1 MINIPNYEIGK
12 LAGKGGV
19 AEVYLAKHKLL
30 DRNVAVKLISPAHSD
45 DISDKRF
52 LTEARVIAGL
62 RHTHIVTIYDVGIY
76 ENKYYIIMEYLDG
89 GDLKQLVKRGIT
101 VEQSLVVLRQIA
113 EALQHAHDKGFIHRD
128 IKSQNIMF
136 RADGTAVLTDF
147 GIVKD
152 ISAET
157 GYTLDGTSVGTPNY
171 MSPEQ
176 ALGSKTI
183 DWRTDIYSLGVT
195 FYEMLTGSVPYV
207 ADSAIAVALKHIKDP
222 VPVLPEALSH
232 FQPIIDKTM
241 AKKAEDR
248 FQSARELLKAIKTLS
263 KEENLE
269 SSRHKDWKTGAV
281 EARRESL
288 AAAQKSKNRRQIFNV
303 VVVGMA
309 IGFLVLLI
317 VPYLDEFL
325 NHRQPSEPAGNE
337 RSFSLKT
344 SDGSVTPPRDDIH
357 PVRQP
362 DKSTGPVVDPAD
374 ELMGAITEKDYL
386 RALLVVGRL
395 REELPAPSNPMLQKA
410 DELLTSNQ
418 LISAGDMYAT
428 VLSVDPRSAPALLG
442 LLHVAV
448 EKQKE
453 LTSREKP
460 ALAEND
466 ALMALLNKA
475 VSHTDSP
482 YIKQLIINAVEWVYE
497 SAETLFRQND
507 LDQARQWAAAGLEL
521 VPSHLRMKKLNYL
534 ILAQQRFNHDR
545 LTTPDGDN
553 ALFYYEEILKID
565 GNDPAVKAGI
575 TRIVDRYGV
584 MARAAWEKGRLDEA
598 LQLAATAREI
608 MPADAS
614 LKVME
619 WLIRGDLYVSA
630 ARYASPEKQNALY
643 CYQQALSLSPNEK
656 AVMLRI
662 AKVEAYILLHQI
674 RRTEALAQKIAA
686 YPSVL
691 AALKNAVAEYGQ
703 EAMADLGSAVL
714 AEVKSDIARHVD
726 RDLSIPADFIERVST
741 AFPKE
746 KEFFFSAEKLLR
758 ERAQISRLLNDIKQ
772 KQVFND
778 KISLYRKLFDA
789 LDKIKAQ
796 YGLKQTGDFDKAV
809 MTQIRD
815 DVQSHHIKQN
825 QLIPEEFI
833 RIASDRFPEISEFL
847 EAAQY
852 DILIAAGDGA
862 PLDQEM
868 RRYYLVAL
876 ALRPQRADAIDRI
889 GNLAG
894 KMDETG
900 KNQEAVDMLRR
911 AMEIAPG
918 NPTFS
923 TLLSDMSRVLDIFAT
938 AEKGCGTENA
948 IIVEALMTIGELNL
962 CIHYKNMK
970 PDTVITVVLT
980 RENIRTTTI
989 PVVLEGRSGRQA
1001 VIVSAPMEG
1010 FAPGEYVIAAM
1021 QDAAVLSET
1030 RMRFIPPRRR

>member
-1 MINIPNYEIGK
+1 MINIPNYEIGA

-30 DRNVAVKLISPAHSD
+30 DRNVAIKLISPAHSD

-89 GDLKQLVKRGIT
+89 GDLKQMVKRGIT
-101 VEQSLVVLRQIA
+101 VEQSLVVLCQIA

-207 ADSAIAVALKHIKDP
+207 ADSAISVALKHIKDP

-232 FQPIIDKTM
+232 FQPIIGKTM
-241 AKKAEDR
+241 AKKPEDR
-248 FQSARELLKAIKTLS
+248 FQSARELLKAIETL
-263 KEENLE
+263 KKGEDLE
-269 SSRHKDWKTGAV
+269 SSRHKDRKTGAM
-281 EARRESL
+281 ETRRESL
-288 AAAQKSKNRRQIFNV
+288 AAAQKSNNRRLIFNV

-309 IGFLVLLI
+309 IGLLALLI
-317 VPYLDEFL
+317 VPYLDELL
-325 NHRQPSEPAGNE
+325 NHRQPSETAAKE
-337 RSFSLKT
+337 RSFSLET
-344 SDGSVTPPRDDIH
+344 FDGSVASPRDDIH
-357 PVRQP
+357 PVLQP
-362 DKSTGPVVDPAD
+362 DGSAEPFVDAKD
-374 ELMGAITEKDYL
+374 ELMGAIAEKDYL
-386 RALLVVGRL
+386 RALLVVRRL

-410 DELLTSNQ
+410 DELLISNQ

-460 ALAEND
+460 SLAEND

-482 YIKQLIINAVEWVYE
+482 CIKQLIINAVEWVYE
-497 SAETLFRQND
+497 SAETLFKQND
-507 LDQARQWAAAGLEL
+507 LDQAQQWAAAGLEFE
-521 VPSHLRMKKLNYL
+521 PNHLRMKTLQHL
-534 ILAQQRFNHDR
+534 ILAQQRFNDDR
-545 LTTPDGDN
+545 LTMPDGDN
-553 ALFYYEEILKID
+553 ALFYYEEILKIAP
-565 GNDPAVKAGI
+565 NDPAAKAGI

-584 MARAAWEKGRLDEA
+584 MARAAWGKGRLDEA
-598 LQLAATAREI
+598 LRLAAKAREI
-608 MPADAS
+608 MPANAS

-619 WLIRGDLYVSA
+619 WLINGDLYVSKSQ
-630 ARYASPEKQNALY
+630 YASPEKQNALY
-643 CYQQALSLSPNEK
+643 CYQQALSLSPNDK
-656 AVMLRI
+656 SVMLRI

-674 RRTEALAQKIAA
+674 RRTEVLSQKIAA
-686 YPSVL
+686 YPPVL
-691 AALKNAVAEYGQ
+691 AALKNAVADYGQ

-714 AEVKSDIARHVD
+714 TEVKSDIQRHVD

-741 AFPKE
+741 VFPKE
-746 KEFFFSAEKLLR
+746 KAFFVSVEKLLR

-772 KQVFND
+772 TRVFND
-778 KISLYRKLFDA
+778 KIFLYQKLFDA
-789 LDKIKAQ
+789 MDKTKSRYA
-796 YGLKQTGDFDKAV
+796 KQTGDLDNAV
-809 MTQIRD
+809 MIQIRD
-815 DVQSHHIKQN
+815 DVQSHHIKQT

-833 RIASDRFPEISEFL
+833 RIVSERFPEISEFL

-862 PLDQEM
+862 TLDQEM
-868 RRYYLVAL
+868 RRYYLAAL
-876 ALRPQRADAIDRI
+876 ALRPQQADAIDRI

-894 KMDETG
+894 KMDENG
-900 KNQEAVDMLRR
+900 KNEEAIDMLRQ
-911 AMEIAPG
+911 AMGIAPG
-918 NPTFS
+918 NPTFGR
-923 TLLSDMSRVLDIFAT
+923 LRIDIARVLDIFAT
-938 AEKGCGTENA
+938 AEMGCGTENA
-948 IIVEALMTIGELNL
+948 VIVEAPMTIGKLNL
-962 CIHYKNMK
+962 CIQYKNMN
-970 PDTVITVVLT
+970 PDSIITIVLT
-980 RENIRTTTI
+980 HENTRTTTI

-1010 FAPGEYVIAAM
+1010 FASGEYVIAAM
-1021 QDAAVLSET
+1021 QDASVLSET